1 MEKIKA
7 ILFDLDGT
15 LLPMDQEVFMK
26 AYFSRLAAALAPH
39 GYDPDALIKAVWSG
53 TAAMVK
59 NDGSVTNEKAYW
71 TRFCEIF
78 GKEAIGEIEYLE
90 EFYKTKFEQVR
101 ESCGFDPR
109 SATVIG
115 ALKEKRYR
123 LILATNPLFPEV
135 ATRARVRWAGLS
147 FEDFELVT
155 TYENSHYTKPNIN
168 YYKEIIE
175 RTDLKPE
182 ECLMVGN
189 DVEEDMI
196 AERLGMKVFLL
207 DKCLINKKAKDIS
220 VYPCG
225 DHDALMDFISTF
237 D

>member
-1 MEKIKA
+1 MYKT
-7 ILFDLDGT
+7 LFFDLDGT

-59 NDGSVTNEKAYW
+59 NDGSVTNEEAYW

-168 YYKEIIE
+168 YYKEILE